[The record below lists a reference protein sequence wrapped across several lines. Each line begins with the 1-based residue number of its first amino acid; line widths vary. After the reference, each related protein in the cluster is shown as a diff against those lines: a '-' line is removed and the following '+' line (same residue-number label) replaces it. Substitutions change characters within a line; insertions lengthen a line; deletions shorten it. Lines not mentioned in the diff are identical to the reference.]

1 VSSWSKHYCA
11 KGNIFLTSKLL
22 TRSKAISKPAKAIR
36 LDSFM
41 IQNLKQIVVI
51 AIFELKKPNSYN
63 AVEYKEVIFELK
75 IKELN
80 IHG

>member
-1 VSSWSKHYCA
+1 
-11 KGNIFLTSKLL
+11 
-22 TRSKAISKPAKAIR
+22 
-36 LDSFM
+36 M